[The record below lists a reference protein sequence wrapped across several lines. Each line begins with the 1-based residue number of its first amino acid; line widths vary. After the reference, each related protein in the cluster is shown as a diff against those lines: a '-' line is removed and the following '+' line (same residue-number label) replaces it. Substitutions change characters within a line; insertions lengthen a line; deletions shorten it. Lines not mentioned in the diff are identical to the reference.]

1 MLLTKTNAFRLVLMM
16 TIVVIAL
23 LGVCP
28 SNTKMAIFG
37 GGKTPP
43 GSPIIDPGAFYEVI
57 F

>member
-16 TIVVIAL
+16 TIAVIAL

-37 GGKTPP
+37 GDKTPP